1 MAEPIVINAET
12 REITVPESERSFGV
26 AGEHNVARKH
36 FRINGRIVDGN
47 DLAVGFA
54 WKVCTENSAKQPNEY
69 PIDSIIADSD
79 GIEFDW
85 LVGKGALTYKGS
97 LKFAVCAK
105 QVNGEDIGGFDL
117 RAYIQQTADEVRRA
131 VQDAAASAK
140 NAETQASDAN
150 KAAKSAAD
158 NATAAKKSA
167 DDAAAAA
174 KTAGDAATKVI
185 KEGVAEKLTEMQNIQ
200 KDVSTKAQTAET
212 AAKNADTAKT
222 AAQNAQKA
230 AEKSAGNAANSESA
244 AKTSAER
251 AAAARDTAQEL
262 AGRVIVDD
270 ALSDTSASPVQNKVI
285 FAALAKKQNVQ
296 RVTFVINDTDG
307 GLDAVVAD

>member
-105 QVNGEDIGGFDL
+105 QVNGEGKVQHEWHSRIGTGTVYDGIEASAEDIGGFDL

-140 NAETQASDAN
+140 
-150 KAAKSAAD
+150 
-158 NATAAKKSA
+158 
-167 DDAAAAA
+167 
-174 KTAGDAATKVI
+174 
-185 KEGVAEKLTEMQNIQ
+185 MQRRRP
-200 KDVSTKAQTAET
+200 AMQTRLQSLPPTTLRPPRNRQTMQQLPPKRLAMR
-212 AAKNADTAKT
+212 
-222 AAQNAQKA
+222 QLRL
-230 AEKSAGNAANSESA
+230 SR
-244 AKTSAER
+244 R
-251 AAAARDTAQEL
+251 A
-262 AGRVIVDD
+262 
-270 ALSDTSASPVQNKVI
+270 
-285 FAALAKKQNVQ
+285 
-296 RVTFVINDTDG
+296 
-307 GLDAVVAD
+307 

>member
-85 LVGKGALTYKGS
+85 LVGKGSLTYKGS

-105 QVNGEDIGGFDL
+105 QVNGEGKVQHEWHSRIGTGTVYDGIEASAEDIGGFDL
-117 RAYIQQTADEVRRA
+117 RAYIQQTAAEVRRA

-185 KEGVAEKLTEMQNIQ
+185 KEGVAGCREERGQRSQQRIGSQDLCG
-200 KDVSTKAQTAET
+200 
-212 AAKNADTAKT
+212 
-222 AAQNAQKA
+222 
-230 AEKSAGNAANSESA
+230 AGC
-244 AKTSAER
+244 R
-251 AAAARDTAQEL
+251 RPRHG
-262 AGRVIVDD
+262 AG
-270 ALSDTSASPVQNKVI
+270 A
-285 FAALAKKQNVQ
+285 
-296 RVTFVINDTDG
+296 G
-307 GLDAVVAD
+307 GPCDRG

>member
-105 QVNGEDIGGFDL
+105 QVNGEGKGTARVAQSHRNGHGL
-117 RAYIQQTADEVRRA
+117 RRHRGQRRGYRRA
-131 VQDAAASAK
+131 V
-140 NAETQASDAN
+140 
-150 KAAKSAAD
+150 
-158 NATAAKKSA
+158 
-167 DDAAAAA
+167 
-174 KTAGDAATKVI
+174 
-185 KEGVAEKLTEMQNIQ
+185 
-200 KDVSTKAQTAET
+200 
-212 AAKNADTAKT
+212 
-222 AAQNAQKA
+222 
-230 AEKSAGNAANSESA
+230 
-244 AKTSAER
+244 
-251 AAAARDTAQEL
+251 
-262 AGRVIVDD
+262 
-270 ALSDTSASPVQNKVI
+270 
-285 FAALAKKQNVQ
+285 
-296 RVTFVINDTDG
+296 
-307 GLDAVVAD
+307 

>member
-105 QVNGEDIGGFDL
+105 QVNGEGN
-117 RAYIQQTADEVRRA
+117 
-131 VQDAAASAK
+131 ASLA
-140 NAETQASDAN
+140 
-150 KAAKSAAD
+150 
-158 NATAAKKSA
+158 
-167 DDAAAAA
+167 
-174 KTAGDAATKVI
+174 
-185 KEGVAEKLTEMQNIQ
+185 
-200 KDVSTKAQTAET
+200 
-212 AAKNADTAKT
+212 
-222 AAQNAQKA
+222 
-230 AEKSAGNAANSESA
+230 AANSNNTTGNRNWNGSA
-244 AKTSAER
+244 
-251 AAAARDTAQEL
+251 
-262 AGRVIVDD
+262 G
-270 ALSDTSASPVQNKVI
+270 
-285 FAALAKKQNVQ
+285 
-296 RVTFVINDTDG
+296 
-307 GLDAVVAD
+307 VADLSITPYIIYCTV

>member
-105 QVNGEDIGGFDL
+105 QVNGEGKVQHEWHSRIGTGTVYDGIEAGAEDIGGFDL
-117 RAYIQQTADEVRRA
+117 RAYIQQTAAEVRQA
-131 VQDAAASAK
+131 VQNAAASAK

-185 KEGVAEKLTEMQNIQ
+185 KEGVAREIDGDAKHPEGRLDQSPDSRNGGKKCGHRQNCGA
-200 KDVSTKAQTAET
+200 KRAEGCREERGQRSQQRIGSQ
-212 AAKNADTAKT
+212 DLCG
-222 AAQNAQKA
+222 
-230 AEKSAGNAANSESA
+230 AGC
-244 AKTSAER
+244 R
-251 AAAARDTAQEL
+251 RPRHG
-262 AGRVIVDD
+262 AG
-270 ALSDTSASPVQNKVI
+270 A
-285 FAALAKKQNVQ
+285 
-296 RVTFVINDTDG
+296 G
-307 GLDAVVAD
+307 GPCNRG

>member
-1 MAEPIVINAET
+1 MVEPIVINAET

-85 LVGKGALTYKGS
+85 LVGKEPSHTKGS

-105 QVNGEDIGGFDL
+105 QVNGEGKVQHEWHSRIGTGTVYDGIEASAEDIGGFDL
-117 RAYIQQTADEVRRA
+117 RAYIQQTAAEVRQA

-174 KTAGDAATKVI
+174 KTADDAATKVI
-185 KEGVAEKLTEMQNIQ
+185 EEGRSREIDGDAKHPEGRLDQSPDSRNGG
-200 KDVSTKAQTAET
+200 
-212 AAKNADTAKT
+212 KNAGTAKT
-222 AAQNAQKA
+222 AAQNAQNA

-251 AAAARDTAQEL
+251 AAAARDTAQRNWL
-262 AGRVIVDD
+262 
-270 ALSDTSASPVQNKVI
+270 
-285 FAALAKKQNVQ
+285 
-296 RVTFVINDTDG
+296 
-307 GLDAVVAD
+307 VA

>member
-105 QVNGEDIGGFDL
+105 QVNGEGKVQHEWHSRIGTGTVYDGIEASAEDIGGFDL
-117 RAYIQQTADEVRRA
+117 RAYIQQTAAEVRQA

-150 KAAKSAAD
+150 
-158 NATAAKKSA
+158 
-167 DDAAAAA
+167 
-174 KTAGDAATKVI
+174 
-185 KEGVAEKLTEMQNIQ
+185 
-200 KDVSTKAQTAET
+200 
-212 AAKNADTAKT
+212 
-222 AAQNAQKA
+222 
-230 AEKSAGNAANSESA
+230 
-244 AKTSAER
+244 
-251 AAAARDTAQEL
+251 
-262 AGRVIVDD
+262 
-270 ALSDTSASPVQNKVI
+270 
-285 FAALAKKQNVQ
+285 
-296 RVTFVINDTDG
+296 
-307 GLDAVVAD
+307 

>member
-105 QVNGEDIGGFDL
+105 QVNGEGKVQHEWHSRIGTGTVYDGIEEALDSLGIDSVQGILFDL
-117 RAYIQQTADEVRRA
+117 
-131 VQDAAASAK
+131 
-140 NAETQASDAN
+140 
-150 KAAKSAAD
+150 
-158 NATAAKKSA
+158 
-167 DDAAAAA
+167 
-174 KTAGDAATKVI
+174 
-185 KEGVAEKLTEMQNIQ
+185 GVSSLQL
-200 KDVSTKAQTAET
+200 DR
-212 AAKNADTAKT
+212 
-222 AAQNAQKA
+222 
-230 AEKSAGNAANSESA
+230 
-244 AKTSAER
+244 AER
-251 AAAARDTAQEL
+251 AYRAPL
-262 AGRVIVDD
+262 AGTVERADLRRPG
-270 ALSDTSASPVQNKVI
+270 AGHHSRMNASLGHRQG
-285 FAALAKKQNVQ
+285 F
-296 RVTFVINDTDG
+296 
-307 GLDAVVAD
+307 